1 MLLKNCRCLKG
12 TNFRWLIFQR
22 TYNKYFL
29 FSSNS
34 FPFWHR
40 LSSFEDERG
49 FESIE
54 TPAAGANSQQEMM
67 PLLRQANQF
76 NASVATYGAT
86 RRRRKPLQNFMEHKV
101 VKFNF
106 AFVQRLQLFEMQ
118 FSISILSSFEFFP
131 LSKRFSMNVKH
142 IGKTRV
148 VSVCK
153 RAKIQGSKT
162 PNLIIAKII

>member
-12 TNFRWLIFQR
+12 TNFRWLTFQC

-29 FSSNS
+29 FSSSS

-54 TPAAGANSQQEMM
+54 TPATGANSQQEMM

-118 FSISILSSFEFFP
+118 FSISILSSFEFFL

-148 VSVCK
+148 TWCFCLQTRK
-153 RAKIQGSKT
+153 D
-162 PNLIIAKII
+162 LM